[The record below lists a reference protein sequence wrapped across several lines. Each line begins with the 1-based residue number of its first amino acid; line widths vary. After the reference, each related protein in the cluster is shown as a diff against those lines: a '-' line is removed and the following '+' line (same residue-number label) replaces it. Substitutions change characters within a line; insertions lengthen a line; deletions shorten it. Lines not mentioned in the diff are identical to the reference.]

1 MIILFSK
8 FHSLRIPATRN
19 THNRPQCGISYA
31 KLQQI
36 HYISATSAQ
45 KNIKICLRDAQIGDN
60 GTTPELIF
68 MILRHFSLY
77 LHIENDI
84 IQKHKPKY
92 TNTSMKIPAS
102 LLPVATSRRLG
113 IPRLAQEI
121 SRQHQ
126 NRLYRHTLQRNH
138 GHHIPQRNQ
147 DSADR
152 IGACATPKQI
162 YPPTCSMNHGS
173 KSGDMYYVR
182 NSANLSVYGS
192 LPLDNASG
200 SLIVVDRNH
209 IEAGRQ

>member
-102 LLPVATSRRLG
+102 LL
-113 IPRLAQEI
+113 LAAFAGSAITI
-121 SRQHQ
+121 SAQ
-126 NRLYRHTLQRNH
+126 RHTVSINDGWRFMQ
-138 GHHIPQRNQ
+138 GECSTAAEPTFD
-147 DSADR
+147 DSEWS
-152 IGACATPKQI
+152 IV
-162 YPPTCSMNHGS
+162 H
-173 KSGDMYYVR
+173 
-182 NSANLSVYGS
+182 
-192 LPLDNASG
+192 LP
-200 SLIVVDRNH
+200 H
-209 IEAGRQ
+209 T